1 MDLAINNAWVVDFEK
16 LDFNR
21 LSIGIKGGLIARIS
35 QNPIKA
41 KEVIEADGLYLS
53 TGLIDCHC
61 HIESTHLT
69 PKGFAEAVVEKGT
82 LFAVADCHEIANVF
96 GRKGLEFFINDAKDT
111 EMQLKFALPS
121 CVPATE
127 FATSGGKIDLE
138 DVKYFLGFDDV
149 VSLGELMNVPGV
161 VNRDEKFMKMIEL
174 AKRKNKRING
184 HAPHL
189 DVQTL
194 KLYKEAGVEDDHES
208 YDYDEL
214 KQKIELGFF
223 VFLREGSS
231 EHSTD
236 DAYKIIKEHPDK
248 VAFCSDDKSVGDIL
262 EKGHIDYNLRK
273 AISLG
278 INPALALKVA
288 SFNGLKYYGLDEF
301 LGIKKGK
308 RAYLVLF
315 DDKFRPK
322 ISITDGKIYKST
334 HKKSKPPKE
343 FLNSIKVK
351 TPIELPKIKHK
362 NIAIG
367 LENGSL
373 ITQKLSIERQE
384 KEFSIKDD
392 ILKLVVIERYG
403 HNNKAACFVKGFSLK
418 KGAMATS
425 LAHDCHNIVAVGT
438 SDEKIKTAIL
448 TIMEMQGGQV
458 VVDGDKIT
466 RLALPIGG
474 IVSND
479 GAKDIKESVIA
490 LKQAAKELGCK
501 LDDPL
506 GMLSFLALE
515 VIPHIK
521 LTDKGLFDVD
531 KFCYIEENL

>member
-1 MDLAINNAWVVDFEK
+1 MDLAINNAWVVDFDK
-16 LDFNR
+16 LRFDK
-21 LSIGIKGGLIARIS
+21 LSIGIKDGLIAKIS
-35 QNPIKA
+35 PTPIKA
-41 KEVIEADGLYLS
+41 KEAIDAEGLYLS

-69 PKGFAEAVVEKGT
+69 PKGFAEAVIDKGT

-96 GRKGLEFFINDAKDT
+96 GRKGLEFFIDDARDVD
-111 EMQLKFALPS
+111 MQLRFAVPS
-121 CVPATE
+121 CVPATG
-127 FATSGGKIDLE
+127 FATSGGRIDPD
-138 DVKYFLGFDDV
+138 DVEYFLGFDEV

-161 VNRDEKFMKMIEL
+161 INRDEKFIKMIEL
-174 AKRKNKRING
+174 ARMHNKRVNG

-189 DVQTL
+189 DAQTL

-223 VFLREGSS
+223 VFIREGSS
-231 EHSTD
+231 EHSTNE
-236 DAYKIIKEHPDK
+236 AYKIIKEYPDR

-278 INPALALKVA
+278 IEPALALKVA

-301 LGIKKGK
+301 LGIKEGK

-315 DDKFRPK
+315 DEKFMPK
-322 ISITDGKIYKST
+322 TSITNGKIYKSI
-334 HKKSKPPKE
+334 HKKSSPPE
-343 FLNSIKVK
+343 AFLNSIKVK

-362 NIAIG
+362 GIAIG
-367 LENGSL
+367 LKNGSL
-373 ITQKLSIERQE
+373 ITQKLSIAHQE
-384 KEFSIKDD
+384 EEFNTKDD

-403 HNNKAACFVKGFSLK
+403 HNNKAACFVKGFLLK

-438 SDEKIKTAIL
+438 SDEEIERAVSAI
-448 TIMEMQGGQV
+448 IEMQGGQV
-458 VVDGDKIT
+458 VVNNDKIT

-474 IVSND
+474 IVSSDEPEN
-479 GAKDIKESVIA
+479 IKESVIA
-490 LKQAAKELGCK
+490 LKQAARELGCG

-506 GMLSFLALE
+506 GMLSFLSLE

-531 KFCYIEENL
+531 KFCYIEENP